1 MRAALGGVT
10 GPPSPLYREHRGH
23 MPSLF
28 NRIFGRNN
36 QPTITRLEVTGQ
48 PSTFAAFSG
57 DPWEN
62 DVYRAG
68 VDAIARIAAKFVLQ
82 PRVRFSDGTETN
94 ADDRLAYL
102 LQVEP
107 NPHMTAYDM
116 LYCLYAHLYV
126 RNNAFAYLQR
136 EGGRIVAIWPL
147 HVTSCELAQAQ
158 DGRTVAAMT
167 FANGRTTIL
176 DYADVVHLRRH
187 FNQGDV
193 MGDPNDA
200 ISSAVRLADTQNQGI
215 EQAIKQGSQIR
226 GLVKYAGSLS
236 PSKLEEYQRY
246 FNETQLT
253 GNTTG
258 IITTPQEI
266 EFVPVTNSVPAINA
280 ADVEATKEKIY
291 GYLGISEGIVNSSFD
306 DDGFNAFDE
315 SVIEALALQASL
327 EWTRKVYPHG
337 RGRRIECSTSRIRY
351 MGTSNKVTLIKT
363 AAPMGV
369 LSVNEARD
377 LMGLP
382 PLPEDR
388 TIQSLN
394 YANVELVDR
403 YQLFSVRN
411 GGIRTIGE
419 RTDNAQE

>member
-1 MRAALGGVT
+1 VT
-10 GPPSPLYREHRGH
+10 GPLTPSYREHWGH

-28 NRIFGRNN
+28 DRIFGRETK
-36 QPTITRLEVTGQ
+36 PTTTRLEVTGQ
-48 PSTFAAFSG
+48 PSTFTAFSG
-57 DPWEN
+57 DPYAN
-62 DVYRAG
+62 DIYRAG

-82 PRVRFSDGTETN
+82 PKVRFSDGTEAN
-94 ADDRLAYL
+94 ADDRLAHL

-107 NPHMTAYDM
+107 NPHMTAYDL
-116 LYCLYAHLYV
+116 LYCLYTHLYTTG
-126 RNNAFAYLQR
+126 NSFAYLQR
-136 EGGRIVAIWPL
+136 EYGRIVAVWPL
-147 HVTSCELAQAQ
+147 HVTSCDLAQAQ
-158 DGRTVAAMT
+158 DGRTVCALT
-167 FANGRTTIL
+167 FANGRTALL
-176 DYADVVHLRRH
+176 DYGDIVHLRRH
-187 FNQGDV
+187 FNAGDV

-200 ISSAVRLADTQNQGI
+200 IQTAVRLAETQNQGI

-236 PSKLEEYQRY
+236 PSKLEEYQKH

-266 EFVPVTNSVPAINA
+266 EFTPVTNTTPTINA
-280 ADVEATKEKIY
+280 ADVEATKKKIFD
-291 GYLGISEGIVNSSFD
+291 YLGITEAIVNASFD
-306 DDGFNAFDE
+306 DDGFGAFDE

-327 EWTRKVYPHG
+327 EWTRKVYHSG
-337 RGRRIECSTSRIRY
+337 YGRRIDCSTNRIRY
-351 MGTSNKVTLIKT
+351 MGTGNKVRLIET
-363 AAPMGV
+363 AAPMGM

-382 PLPEDR
+382 AIEGGDR
-388 TIQSLN
+388 RFQSLN

-411 GGIRTIGE
+411 GGIRTLGDQE
-419 RTDNAQE
+419 ADSAQE